1 MEISLFISRKLIYS
15 DHPKQFFMKKVLFF
29 SASLVLFLIFEQSC
43 SKKNAAAPACQLIT
57 ISDVNGSTTTTYN
70 LTYNNEGKISTL
82 QSISGST
89 TTSKVFTYSGNVIF
103 VTTTYSGSANQTTD
117 SIVVNSAGL
126 ITSDQNRSGTNQSLT
141 TYTYSGNQLLKSI
154 LQNNSNPP
162 VTTTYTFT
170 NGDLTG
176 STDGTTTSTYSYNT
190 SKTSVQGDY
199 FQLVQLIQY
208 GASFVI
214 NSHQIIGYQ
223 VGSTIENITYTYDNT
238 GKITGLI
245 GTTGGNIET
254 ITLQY
259 NCN

>member
-1 MEISLFISRKLIYS
+1 
-15 DHPKQFFMKKVLFF
+15 MKKFLFF
-29 SASLVLFLIFEQSC
+29 SAFLVLFLIFEPSC

-57 ISDVNGSTTTTYN
+57 ILDVNGSTTTTFN
-70 LTYNNEGKISTL
+70 ITYNNEGKISTL
-82 QSISGST
+82 QSVAGSN
-89 TTSKVFTYSGNVIF
+89 TTSKVFTYIGDVIF
-103 VTTTYSGSANQTTD
+103 VTTTYSGSSNQTTD
-117 SIVVNSAGL
+117 SIVINSAGL
-126 ITSDQNRSGTNQSLT
+126 ITSDQYRSGTDQSLT
-141 TYTYSGNQLLKSI
+141 TYTYSGNELLKSI
-154 LQNNSNPP
+154 YQYDSNPA

-170 NGDLTG
+170 NGDLTS

-190 SKTSVQGDY
+190 SKAATQGDY
-199 FQLVQLIQY
+199 FQIVQLIQY

-223 VGSTIENITYTYDNT
+223 VGSTIENINYTYDNT
-238 GKITGLI
+238 GKITGLT

>member
-1 MEISLFISRKLIYS
+1 MEISLFLVSKLIYS
-15 DHPKQFFMKKVLFF
+15 DHPKQLFMKKVLFF
-29 SASLVLFLIFEQSC
+29 SAFLVLYLIFEQSC

-70 LTYNNEGKISTL
+70 ITYNNEGKISTL

-103 VTTTYSGSANQTTD
+103 VTTTYSGSVIQTTD

-126 ITSDQNRSGTNQSLT
+126 ITSDQTRSGTNQSLT

-154 LQNNSNPP
+154 LQNNSNPA

-176 STDGTTTSTYSYNT
+176 STDGTTNTTYSYNT
-190 SKTSVQGDY
+190 SKASAPGDY

-223 VGSTIENITYTYDNT
+223 IGSTIENITYTYDNT
-238 GKITGLI
+238 GKVTGLI